1 MSRAAEKTGGLRT
14 VCFRMRRSLRQ
25 HDGQK
30 QGMYVDQTKAKTA
43 VMPLGIVMRKTPG
56 VTRWAKWSWSVVA
69 VLPGAS
75 EADWQL
81 LREENGV
88 SEYHAATLS
97 LILYRT
103 DAEAYMQGLT
113 SEPPSVYVVTRRE
126 GGDRPEPLLVTASPF
141 EAQDYADTSE
151 DEVVKVDMP
160 QGLIA
165 WVRDFTLL
173 HFREEEFK
181 KRRRDRTRIDQEEDG
196 VGDARIPQLT
206 DVYRAPA
213 KARKERLQ

>member
-1 MSRAAEKTGGLRT
+1 MSRAAEKTGDART
-14 VCFRMRRSLRQ
+14 VCFRMRRALRQ
-25 HDGQK
+25 AGGQNR
-30 QGMYVDQTKAKTA
+30 GVRVDQTKAKTA
-43 VMPLGIVMRKTPG
+43 VMPLGIVMRRTPG
-56 VTRWAKWSWSVVA
+56 VTRWARWSWSIAA

-75 EADWQL
+75 EAEWLL
-81 LREENGV
+81 LRSEGEAA
-88 SEYHAATLS
+88 EYHAATLS

-113 SEPPSVYVVTRRE
+113 ASPPSVYVILRRE
-126 GGDRPEPLLVTASPF
+126 TADRPEPVLVTASPF

-151 DEVVKVDMP
+151 DEVVKVEMP
-160 QGLIA
+160 AGLVA

-173 HFREEEFK
+173 HFREEEFY
-181 KRRRDRTRIDQEEDG
+181 KRRRDRTRVDREEDG

-206 DVYRAPA
+206 DVYRAPV